1 MTETRAIT
9 RTKLVK
15 HLDDYLK
22 VGGIPDRSLNG
33 LQVEGSARIRCAAFA
48 VDASLATI
56 RAAARVRAEILV
68 VHHGLFWSENERITG
83 VMRRRIG
90 MLVDK
95 NISLYAAHLPLDC
108 HEEVGNNVELARL
121 FGLELGERFA
131 DYHGVRIGFTARS
144 RSPLS
149 RSALSRRIE
158 NALGCRVERLDFGP
172 ARIRRVG
179 IVSGG
184 AAEFAAEAKDLGCDA
199 FITGETSHTAYHMA
213 KEARI
218 NVFFAGHYAS
228 EAVGVK
234 ALARHL
240 GRRFQLDCRFIAAP
254 TGY

>member
-1 MTETRAIT
+1 MKQTRTIT
-9 RTKLVK
+9 RTTLVK
-15 HLDDYLK
+15 YLDGYLK
-22 VGGIPDRSLNG
+22 IALVPDRSLNG
-33 LQVEGSARIRCAAFA
+33 LQVEGSGRIRRAAFV

-56 RAAARVRAEILV
+56 RAAARIRAEILI

-90 MLVDK
+90 ALVEND
-95 NISLYAAHLPLDC
+95 ISLYAAHLPLDC

-131 DYHGVRIGFTARS
+131 DYHGVRIGFTARAK
-144 RSPLS
+144 SPLS
-149 RSALSRRIE
+149 RSALSRTIE

-172 ARIRRVG
+172 ARIRRIG
-179 IVSGG
+179 IVSGK
-184 AAEFAAEAKDLGCDA
+184 AAEYAAEAKDLGCDA

-228 EAVGVK
+228 ETVGVK

-240 GRRFQLDCRFIAAP
+240 GQRFQLDCRFIPAP